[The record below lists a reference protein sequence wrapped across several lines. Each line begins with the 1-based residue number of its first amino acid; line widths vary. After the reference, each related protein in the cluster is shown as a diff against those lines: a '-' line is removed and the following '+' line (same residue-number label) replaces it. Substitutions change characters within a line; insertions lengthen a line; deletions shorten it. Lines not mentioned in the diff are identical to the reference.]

1 MFSLEQCIFAELP
14 AALHAVIDGSDC
26 AVRGR
31 WANGGE
37 WVQAAGHLLSSLQV
51 ISGVTVASVRR
62 PPIAPSSE

>member
-37 WVQAAGHLLSSLQV
+37 
-51 ISGVTVASVRR
+51 
-62 PPIAPSSE
+62 